1 MGAGAVKSTLFRIR
15 ETGNGVELVGRGF
28 GHGVG
33 MSQWGANRMA
43 QKGYTCKE
51 ILERSDCEIG
61 RRCVERYGFVPFG
74 RTLIDQIAGP
84 TLRAFLLFF
93 FRSMRSLF
101 LSFQMVCVRTKWQ
114 DFLKKTCQQSI

>member
-1 MGAGAVKSTLFRIR
+1 LPASVLSKGKDLDLKSNDFRIKMGAGAVKSTLFRIR

-51 ILERSDCEIG
+51 ILERSDWEKVCRKI
-61 RRCVERYGFVPFG
+61 RFC
-74 RTLIDQIAGP
+74 
-84 TLRAFLLFF
+84 AF
-93 FRSMRSLF
+93 
-101 LSFQMVCVRTKWQ
+101 WANPY
-114 DFLKKTCQQSI
+114 